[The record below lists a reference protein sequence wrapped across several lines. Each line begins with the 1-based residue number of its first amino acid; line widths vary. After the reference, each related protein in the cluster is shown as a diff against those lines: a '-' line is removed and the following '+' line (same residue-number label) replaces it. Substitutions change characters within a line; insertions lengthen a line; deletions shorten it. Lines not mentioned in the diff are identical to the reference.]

1 MHAQTHSY
9 VPDAGNGQDFY
20 TLHNNLAQAFDKAAT
35 QYMYKWPCLIK
46 PLIIQLPRNKSLE
59 YRGEKK
65 NMRNKMCK
73 LICCCSYKRHHY
85 HWCLCLDSATIPWQ
99 HGKQFFLSVSLTNRL
114 SKHGSTFH
122 TTSSLNSHKPDSA
135 KSHEVQ
141 PNGLKA
147 VRKGF
152 KVSRQKFAS
161 RTCGPCNVAITM
173 PKHHGIKSKSWAHTP
188 SSKQV

>member
-1 MHAQTHSY
+1 
-9 VPDAGNGQDFY
+9 
-20 TLHNNLAQAFDKAAT
+20 
-35 QYMYKWPCLIK
+35 MYKWPCLIK

-59 YRGEKK
+59 YRGQKK
-65 NMRNKMCK
+65 TKTWETKCASWFVAVPTR
-73 LICCCSYKRHHY
+73 
-85 HWCLCLDSATIPWQ
+85 DTIIIDAFAWTVQPF
-99 HGKQFFLSVSLTNRL
+99 HGSMVNNFLFKSVSLTNRL

-122 TTSSLNSHKPDSA
+122 TTSSLHSHKPDSA